1 MKEEI
6 RLKVNGKEHRVEV
19 DPETPLLYVLR
30 NQLALNGPKYGCG
43 LEQCGACMVLM
54 DGKAD
59 PSCKIPVVDVVEME
73 ITTLEGLI
81 SENGDL
87 HPLQKAFVEEQAA
100 QCGFCLNGMLISGA
114 WLLKENPNPDREA
127 INNKLKRVLCRCGT
141 HTRIIKA
148 IQTAGKLK

>member
-1 MKEEI
+1 MKEELS
-6 RLKVNGKEHRVEV
+6 LKVNAKEYRVNV

-30 NQLALNGPKYGCG
+30 NELELNGPKYGCG

-59 PSCKIPVVDVVEME
+59 PSCKIPVADVVGME
-73 ITTLEGLI
+73 ITTLEGLT

-87 HPLQKAFVEEQAA
+87 HPLQEAFVAEQAA

-114 WLLKENPNPDREA
+114 WLLNENPNPDRAA
-127 INNKLKRVLCRCGT
+127 INEKLKRVLCRCGT
-141 HTRIIKA
+141 HTRIIRA
-148 IQTAGKLK
+148 IQAAAIAK

>member
-1 MKEEI
+1 MKEEVS
-6 RLKVNGKEHRVEV
+6 LKVNGKEHRVKV

-59 PSCKIPVVDVVEME
+59 PSCKIPVADVLDRE
-73 ITTLEGLI
+73 IITLEGLI
-81 SENGDL
+81 SENGAL
-87 HPLQKAFVEEQAA
+87 HPLQEAFVKEQAA

-114 WLLKENPNPDREA
+114 WLLRENPNPDREA
-127 INNKLKRVLCRCGT
+127 INDKLKRVLCRCGT

-148 IQTAGKLK
+148 IQTAAKPK

>member
-1 MKEEI
+1 MKEELS
-6 RLKVNGKEHRVEV
+6 LKVNGKEHRVEV

-59 PSCKIPVVDVVEME
+59 PSCKIPVSKVIDKE